1 MLMTNENYNPL
12 LNTRI
17 SFDGTR
23 VPAKNPNSLISKNQY
38 FERVFIRDNDGDELE
53 AQSIYDDEG
62 SGFTTVISQVKYVG
76 LGGTGKYS
84 NVSHVIIKF
93 DNEGNI
99 FGKGKKKTREV
110 FIYGN

>member
-1 MLMTNENYNPL
+1 M
-12 LNTRI
+12 
-17 SFDGTR
+17 
-23 VPAKNPNSLISKNQY
+23 
-38 FERVFIRDNDGDELE
+38 
-53 AQSIYDDEG
+53 
-62 SGFTTVISQVKYVG
+62 KYVG